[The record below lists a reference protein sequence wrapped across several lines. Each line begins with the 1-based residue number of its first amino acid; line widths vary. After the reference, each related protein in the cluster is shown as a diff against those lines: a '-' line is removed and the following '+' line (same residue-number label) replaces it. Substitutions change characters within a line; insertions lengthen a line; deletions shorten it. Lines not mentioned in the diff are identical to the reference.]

1 MPSDI
6 TIFAA
11 NYLIYI
17 DAALAAGLVALTLY
31 RRSRVAAVRW
41 VVIVGLTI
49 VIAFVCAQIGA
60 AVFNDPR
67 PFTQDHVKPLIAH
80 GADNGFPSDHGLLAA
95 VLVAAVLLLDL
106 RFVAVFVVLGV
117 MVDWARVGAGIH
129 HVVDV
134 AGSAALV
141 ALGLAV
147 GYAVGPAIV
156 RLLLPHVPPWFL
168 GEEGTGSLDGDG
180 SSVGGGRAGG
190 TPREGSASDRTN
202 PKG

>member
-11 NYLIYI
+11 SYLIYI

-31 RRSRVAAVRW
+31 RRPRTAALHW
-41 VVIVGLTI
+41 VVVICVTA

-80 GADNGFPSDHGLLAA
+80 AADNGFPSDHGLLAA
-95 VLVAAVLLLDL
+95 LVVAAVLLLDL
-106 RFVAVFVVLGV
+106 RLVAVFVVLGA

-129 HVVDV
+129 HVIDV
-134 AGSAALV
+134 VGSAGFV
-141 ALGLAV
+141 VLGLVV
-147 GYAVGPAIV
+147 GYALGPAIV
-156 RLLLPHVPPWFL
+156 RIAEARLPKRFL
-168 GEEGTGSLDGDG
+168 GIEGD
-180 SSVGGGRAGG
+180 
-190 TPREGSASDRTN
+190 
-202 PKG
+202 